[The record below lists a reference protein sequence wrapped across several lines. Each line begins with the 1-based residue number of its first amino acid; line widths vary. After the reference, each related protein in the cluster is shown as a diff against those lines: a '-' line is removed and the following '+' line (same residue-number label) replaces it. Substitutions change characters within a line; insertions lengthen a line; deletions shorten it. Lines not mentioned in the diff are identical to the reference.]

1 MVRAIGCAA
10 LIVMFGWVG
19 VARGEPKTWDYQAN
33 GQWQAVAQP
42 TSGPAS
48 DPVLDRAERLLQLG
62 QSKQARTVALKWIL
76 DHKEDPRGD
85 RALFIMA
92 EAEDK
97 GGDPILGFYYLDQ
110 LLEEHPE
117 SRLYSTAMQKQFEI
131 ADAYLRGRKRK
142 FLGLPILS
150 AEDEAVEML
159 FRVQQRAPKS
169 PIAEK
174 ALLRTANFY
183 FADRQYDLSEDAFGM
198 FVRQYPRSPSVPGA
212 KLKQAYSA
220 YALFHGPRFE
230 VTPIIDARERLSVI
244 MAEYPQLAAQE
255 NIPALLDTIDAAM
268 ARKLYLRADFYRRT
282 HEPQAAAYTYR
293 YLISAYPDS
302 GDAAKAKTQLAKL
315 PQWSKALPEP
325 KVQQDAAVLRS
336 VPVPMPK
343 IR

>member
-1 MVRAIGCAA
+1 
-10 LIVMFGWVG
+10 
-19 VARGEPKTWDYQAN
+19 
-33 GQWQAVAQP
+33 
-42 TSGPAS
+42 
-48 DPVLDRAERLLQLG
+48 
-62 QSKQARTVALKWIL
+62 
-76 DHKEDPRGD
+76 
-85 RALFIMA
+85 MA
-92 EAEDK
+92 EAEDR

-117 SRLYSTAMQKQFEI
+117 SRLYSSAMQKQFEI
-131 ADAYLRGRKRK
+131 ADSYLRGRKRK
-142 FLGLPILS
+142 FLGMPILG

-198 FVRQYPRSPSVPGA
+198 FIRQYPRSPSVPAA

-230 VTPIIDARERLSVI
+230 VTPIIDARERLAAI
-244 MAEYPQLAAQE
+244 MAEYPRLAEQE
-255 NIPALLDTIDAAM
+255 NIPALLETIDAAM

-293 YLISAYPDS
+293 YLISAYPES
-302 GDAAKAKTQLAKL
+302 GDAFKAKARLAKL
-315 PQWSKALPEP
+315 PERAKALPEP

-336 VPVPMPK
+336 PPVVMPK
-343 IR
+343 VR